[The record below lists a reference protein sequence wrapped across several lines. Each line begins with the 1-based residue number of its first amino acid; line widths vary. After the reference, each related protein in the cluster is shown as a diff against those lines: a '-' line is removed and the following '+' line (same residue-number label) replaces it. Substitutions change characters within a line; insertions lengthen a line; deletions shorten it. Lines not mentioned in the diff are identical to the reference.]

1 MPRTDHLGLPLHLPG
16 MPPRGRPAKALA
28 AAPPPV
34 VRPAVAGSVGLGIV
48 TEIELRPGE
57 RDNSNLAYIEKL
69 AEAWARIQDHDVFR
83 GIQSAA
89 PLAIT
94 DDVADSGSQ
103 HPFELISYTRALAS
117 GSQTYT
123 DGIILFWIDLQW
135 SATPGVPLRVTAI
148 NQMARARSMMS
159 TLVWPI

>member
-1 MPRTDHLGLPLHLPG
+1 MPNTDHLGLPLHLPG
-16 MPPRGRPAKALA
+16 MPPRGRPAKAPA

-34 VRPAVAGSVGLGIV
+34 VRPAVAGSVGIL

-57 RDNSNLAYIEKL
+57 RDNCNLAYIEKL
-69 AEAWARIQDHDVFR
+69 AEAWARIQNHDDFR

-103 HPFELISYTRALAS
+103 HPFEFISYTRALAS

-123 DGIILFWIDLQW
+123 AGINLFGLICHGAPPRACRSGQ
-135 SATPGVPLRVTAI
+135 
-148 NQMARARSMMS
+148 AR
-159 TLVWPI
+159 

>member
-1 MPRTDHLGLPLHLPG
+1 MPSTDHLGLPLHLPG

-34 VRPAVAGSVGLGIV
+34 VRPAVAGSVGIV

-123 DGIILFWIDLQW
+123 AGINLFWIDLQW
-135 SATPGVPLRVTAI
+135 CATPGVPPGNRDRPDGPNHVPVPMPD
-148 NQMARARSMMS
+148 Q
-159 TLVWPI
+159 